1 MRKSH
6 YLSKTV
12 NCLLYI
18 IAGIIFAVSFLAVL
32 LGDGDKGF
40 LDL

>member
-1 MRKSH
+1 MLK
-6 YLSKTV
+6 KIF

-18 IAGIIFAVSFLAVL
+18 IAGIIFAISFLAVL